1 MLVAVVLLALGRRCL
16 CEQRVD
22 VDNLDLELV
31 SAFAVLRPTKAK
43 AASATRNKCS
53 ERKAPFKQV
62 THLC

>member
-31 SAFAVLRPTKAK
+31 SALAVLRAIKAR
-43 AASATRNKCS
+43 AASATRTECS
-53 ERKAPFKQV
+53 ERKAPFKQD